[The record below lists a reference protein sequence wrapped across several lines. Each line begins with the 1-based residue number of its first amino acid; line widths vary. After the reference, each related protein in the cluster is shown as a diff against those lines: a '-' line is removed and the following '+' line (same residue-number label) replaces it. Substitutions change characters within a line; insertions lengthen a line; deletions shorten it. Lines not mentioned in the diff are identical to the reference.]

1 MYRSIWH
8 WLCIWYKCF
17 CLNTWENT
25 HSEVICFQP
34 SLWSAEIFLVA
45 QICWMNEIVPFEMLQ
60 VQQWRLR
67 GFPFCMLQ
75 QNKTHPFPSPFL
87 GFRPIVTIKWQ
98 FVKGNTFFQISLVAV
113 AGSYTSLWY
122 FYSQEPSCHSTFYVI
137 ANTSPN
143 PPLTQT
149 WTKMGVV
156 LAQFFKLLKILN
168 SCTCRFERIQKVFHH
183 FITESLKNYSAKK
196 TNWGY
201 M

>member
-45 QICWMNEIVPFEMLQ
+45 QICCMNEIVPFEMLQ

-67 GFPFCMLQ
+67 GFPFCMLHP
-75 QNKTHPFPSPFL
+75 NKIHPFPSPFL

-98 FVKGNTFFQISLVAV
+98 FVKGNTLLSNFSCCCSWELHTPLAFLQSGTKLSFYLLRHSKYKPQSPTYSDLNQDGGSFGTIFQAFENS
-113 AGSYTSLWY
+113 
-122 FYSQEPSCHSTFYVI
+122 
-137 ANTSPN
+137 
-143 PPLTQT
+143 
-149 WTKMGVV
+149 K
-156 LAQFFKLLKILN
+156 KL
-168 SCTCRFERIQKVFHH
+168 
-183 FITESLKNYSAKK
+183 
-196 TNWGY
+196 
-201 M
+201 